1 MMFNTQATMTD
12 LNSFPTEA
20 ALLNIIDQQYD
31 SLEGGL
37 VYGKAGLALY
47 YAKLSNEDTAYKK
60 IYNRLVDDVLTKV
73 SDKTPVEFSRGLL
86 GIAFAL
92 DIIMHYF
99 KPGNPDYVLDDMDAL
114 IYKSLDKGRD
124 RKPLDE
130 NLAVE
135 GLFYLSMHLKYGIRN
150 TTKHRI
156 YADKAMQLLNDLCIT
171 LPVNFFQEPIPCN
184 VFNRSFFLLYAI
196 GNLYEQN
203 IGRQRIEHICD
214 DLIYE
219 LGANV
224 PIFHF
229 NRLERCFLVI
239 RLISLGC
246 AKHPNWKEYQKLL
259 LDSLSLKRLF
269 NEECA
274 NNQLALSDGLT
285 GAMLLILGANK
296 YSPVPLFDVPWEFYK
311 DRLNQCDTLTLLNGK
326 ETPLYKY
333 GINWLWGMKGLLN
346 IEHSM

>member
-47 YAKLSNEDTAYKK
+47 YARLSNEVTAYKK

-184 VFNRSFFLLYAI
+184 VFNRSFFFLTSSSCHPKALVKEFSYFLMPCHQHCLGVNLLV
-196 GNLYEQN
+196 
-203 IGRQRIEHICD
+203 QR
-214 DLIYE
+214 
-219 LGANV
+219 
-224 PIFHF
+224 
-229 NRLERCFLVI
+229 
-239 RLISLGC
+239 
-246 AKHPNWKEYQKLL
+246 
-259 LDSLSLKRLF
+259 
-269 NEECA
+269 
-274 NNQLALSDGLT
+274 
-285 GAMLLILGANK
+285 
-296 YSPVPLFDVPWEFYK
+296 
-311 DRLNQCDTLTLLNGK
+311 
-326 ETPLYKY
+326 
-333 GINWLWGMKGLLN
+333 
-346 IEHSM
+346 

>member
-1 MMFNTQATMTD
+1 MFYTQATMTD

-20 ALLNIIDQQYD
+20 ELLNILNQQYD
-31 SLEGGL
+31 CLEGGL
-37 VYGKAGLALY
+37 VYGKAGLAIY
-47 YAKLSNEDTAYKK
+47 YAKLSKEDAAYKRV
-60 IYNRLVDDVLTKV
+60 YNRLIDDILSKV

-92 DIIMHYF
+92 DIIMHHY
-99 KPGNPDYVLDDMDAL
+99 KPGNPDYVLDDIDAL

-124 RKPLDE
+124 MKPLDA
-130 NLAVE
+130 NLAAE
-135 GLFYLSMHLKYGIRN
+135 GLFYLSTHLRYGIKN
-150 TTKHRI
+150 KTKRRI

-184 VFNRSFFLLYAI
+184 VFNRSLFLLYAI

-203 IGRQRIEHICD
+203 IGSQRIEHICD

-219 LGANV
+219 LATNV
-224 PIFHF
+224 PILHF
-229 NRLERCFLVI
+229 NRLERFFLVT

-246 AKHPNWKEYQKLL
+246 AKHPDWKEYKKLL
-259 LDSLSLKRLF
+259 LDSLSLERLF

-285 GAMLLILGANK
+285 GAMLLIIGANK
-296 YSPVPLFDVPWEFYK
+296 YSPTTFTDIPWKFYK
-311 DRLNQCDTLTLLNGK
+311 DRLNQCDTLTKLNGK
-326 ETPLYKY
+326 KTPLYKY
-333 GINWLWGMKGLLN
+333 GVNWLWGMKILLN
-346 IEHSM
+346 IEHFM

>member
-47 YAKLSNEDTAYKK
+47 YARLSNEDTAYKK

-246 AKHPNWKEYQKLL
+246 AKHPN
-259 LDSLSLKRLF
+259 
-269 NEECA
+269 
-274 NNQLALSDGLT
+274 
-285 GAMLLILGANK
+285 
-296 YSPVPLFDVPWEFYK
+296 
-311 DRLNQCDTLTLLNGK
+311 
-326 ETPLYKY
+326 
-333 GINWLWGMKGLLN
+333 
-346 IEHSM
+346 